1 MKPVFSMVLAGC
13 ALGLLVTACGGSTSS
28 SSTTTTTTSAA
39 PAATAG
45 AMGAAAPAAAG
56 AKVYD
61 TNCSSCHGAMGQ
73 GSPGA
78 FPPLA
83 ANPVVVGDAGKVIHI
98 VKGGL
103 TGKIMVAGHSYNGTM
118 PAWGSSLSN
127 GDIAAVI
134 TFVRSSWGN
143 KAAAVTEA
151 QVAAAK

>member
-1 MKPVFSMVLAGC
+1 MVLAGC
-13 ALGLLVTACGGSTSS
+13 ALGLLVTACGGGSS
-28 SSTTTTTTSAA
+28 SSSSSSSAA
-39 PAATAG
+39 PAASSGGMA
-45 AMGAAAPAAAG
+45 AAAPAADG

-83 ANPVVVGDAGKVIHI
+83 GNPAVTGDAGKVIHI

-103 TGKIMVAGHSYNGTM
+103 TGSISVKGHTYNGTM

-127 GDIAAVI
+127 GDIAAAI
-134 TFVRSSWGN
+134 TFIRSSWGN

>member
-1 MKPVFSMVLAGC
+1 MKSVLSMVLAGC
-13 ALGLLVTACGGSTSS
+13 ALGLLVTACGGGSS
-28 SSTTTTTTSAA
+28 SSSSSASAA

-45 AMGAAAPAAAG
+45 AMGAASSTAADG

-73 GSPGA
+73 GSAGA

-83 ANPVVVGDAGKVIHI
+83 GNPTVVGDAGKVIHI

-103 TGKIMVAGHSYNGTM
+103 TGSISVKGHTYNGTM
-118 PAWGSSLSN
+118 PAWGASLSN
-127 GDIAAVI
+127 GDIAAAI
-134 TFVRSSWGN
+134 THIRSSWGN
-143 KAAAVTEA
+143 KASAVTEA